1 MPAFQYDTVRGDA
14 PVTRLTASFD
24 KLYVLDNRRTSKL
37 PAGSAMLEAEAWLV
51 PFLPAFF
58 SGVAA
63 ALLLT
68 PDFFPSFIWLSLHAI
83 LQVSCQELFQFFFSK
98 QAHCLSAAQAIPKYD
113 EVVAVLHPHGRTD
126 ERTHAVVSPRAS

>member
-1 MPAFQYDTVRGDA
+1 M
-14 PVTRLTASFD
+14 TRLTASFD

-37 PAGSAMLEAEAWLV
+37 PAGSAMSFEAEAWLV

-68 PDFFPSFIWLSLHAI
+68 PVFFASFI
-83 LQVSCQELFQFFFSK
+83 
-98 QAHCLSAAQAIPKYD
+98 
-113 EVVAVLHPHGRTD
+113 
-126 ERTHAVVSPRAS
+126 